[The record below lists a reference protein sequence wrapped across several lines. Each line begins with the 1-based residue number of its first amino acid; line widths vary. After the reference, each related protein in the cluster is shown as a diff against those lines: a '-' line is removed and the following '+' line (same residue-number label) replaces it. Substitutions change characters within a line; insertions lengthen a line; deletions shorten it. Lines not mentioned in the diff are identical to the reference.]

1 MTTIL
6 ACVHSGLMVADSNV
20 TDADRVWTGRKV
32 WRIGD
37 ALIGLSG
44 DVSEA
49 VKFLQWWKGKGPF
62 PTMNESHAL
71 VLSPKGLEFYDV
83 TMTPTKIVSGREAIG
98 GGAKAAMCA
107 FEALGWTDPKRAV
120 QIVCKH
126 DAGSRGPV
134 RVYRL

>member
-1 MTTIL
+1 M
-6 ACVHSGLMVADSNV
+6 
-20 TDADRVWTGRKV
+20 
-32 WRIGD
+32 WRINGALVGLAGD
-37 ALIGLSG
+37 IAEG
-44 DVSEA
+44 
-49 VKFLQWWKGKGPF
+49 VKFLQWWRGKGEF

-71 VLSPKGLEFYDV
+71 VLSAKGLEFYDV
-83 TMTPTKIVSGREAIG
+83 TMTPTMISSGREAIG

-107 FEALGWTDPKRAV
+107 FEALGWKDPKRAV